1 MPTEGRAFPVRSLL
15 GSGARLVFGS
25 GWPYGRLDPLSGIYA
40 VVTRENLDGRP
51 EGGWDSEER
60 LSVEDAVRAY
70 TRGEIAVGALA
81 DLVVLSENLFKIPE
95 SRIAEIKVEM
105 TVLGGRIV
113 YAAATSGVSP

>member
-1 MPTEGRAFPVRSLL
+1 MPF
-15 GSGARLVFGS
+15 
-25 GWPYGRLDPLSGIYA
+25 
-40 VVTRENLDGRP
+40 
-51 EGGWDSEER
+51 
-60 LSVEDAVRAY
+60 RAY

>member
-1 MPTEGRAFPVRSLL
+1 M
-15 GSGARLVFGS
+15 
-25 GWPYGRLDPLSGIYA
+25 
-40 VVTRENLDGRP
+40 VTRENLDGRP